1 MKIVRPVSAAFGFAG
16 VLLVTASWT
25 MPEVGAPSAV
35 FAAPAATAECAES
48 QGDPLGTYIDCQ
60 DSCRNCQKAC
70 ESKSAGSERSDCM
83 RSCTASAAGCCA
95 GYGKKPPPGL
105 TCYCQ

>member
-1 MKIVRPVSAAFGFAG
+1 MKVLQGTIAVAI
-16 VLLVTASWT
+16 LLVGALASASWQ
-25 MPEVGAPSAV
+25 PPDIDRH
-35 FAAPAATAECAES
+35 AEPNDDALSE
-48 QGDPLGTYIDCQ
+48 PLGTYIDCQ

-83 RSCTASAAGCCA
+83 RACTASAAGCCA
-95 GYGKKPPPGL
+95 RYGKKPPPGL